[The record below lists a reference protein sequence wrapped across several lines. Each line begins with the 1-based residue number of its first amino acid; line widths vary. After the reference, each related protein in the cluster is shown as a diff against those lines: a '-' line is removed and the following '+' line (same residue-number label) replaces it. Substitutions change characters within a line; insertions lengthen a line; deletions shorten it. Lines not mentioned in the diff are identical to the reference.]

1 MRFIVLLSLPLFYS
15 APTTGKPPR
24 PAKKSDL
31 NAIAEDD
38 SFHSAQSQLSSSS
51 PDEPE
56 TQPIQRSG
64 SWSNWLLN
72 SQKPVSAPAATTTA
86 SIPKTSSIS
95 RRFGSSVD
103 VRNPATQISSS
114 PQIPRPASADNV
126 RRPPPG
132 VAKKPITPISRT
144 NGTSMDTTQGPTQAG
159 SGKSPTSSAP
169 AGKRVN
175 LADSGS
181 QSSKQSSRASIPRA
195 AGKDNVRP
203 PNANPGVNP
212 PGGGRGPTAPA
223 PQRMDRE
230 GIHRIPFVDEEG
242 NVDCPRCVGVPWE
255 CLQQGVLAL
264 CNEGRCPGGAE
275 TVNCVFEG
283 IETCV
288 CCPCTTAAAV
298 AEGNNAAG
306 NSAQA
311 FRDFLSLN

>member
-1 MRFIVLLSLPLFYS
+1 MKFIVLLSLPLFHS

-24 PAKKSDL
+24 PAKKTDL

-38 SFHSAQSQLSSSS
+38 SFHSAQSQLSNSS

-56 TQPIQRSG
+56 TQPIQRSS

-72 SQKPVSAPAATTTA
+72 LQKPVSAAPTATNTA

-103 VRNPATQISSS
+103 VRNPASQLSSG

-132 VAKKPITPISRT
+132 VPKTPITPLSRT
-144 NGTSMDTTQGPTQAG
+144 NGTSMDTSQGRTPAG
-159 SGKSPTSSAP
+159 SRKAPTSSAP

-175 LADSGS
+175 VADSGS
-181 QSSKQSSRASIPRA
+181 QSSRQSSRASIPRP

-203 PNANPGVNP
+203 PNANP
-212 PGGGRGPTAPA
+212 PGSGRGPIAPA
-223 PQRMDRE
+223 PQRMDRDT
-230 GIHRIPFVDEEG
+230 IHRIPFVDEEG

-288 CCPCTTAAAV
+288 CCPCTTAAAI

-311 FRDFLSLN
+311 FRDFFTFN